1 MLLNFR
7 KNRFWFYTGI
17 EMLSLVFYFMLANQ
31 YFEFPPPSR
40 ETLSVLDDPIPLV
53 IIATMAIYVIAWS
66 LFNFG
71 KYGQQIAVG
80 FCMATMTVYFLGF
93 LVRDCDL
100 HQLSMATV
108 LFGVIVVR
116 IIHESITPK

>member
-1 MLLNFR
+1 MLENYQ
-7 KNRFWFYTGI
+7 KNRFWFYTGV
-17 EMLSLVFYFMLANQ
+17 EMLSLVFYFMFANQ

-40 ETLSVLDDPIPLV
+40 EILSILDDPIPLM
-53 IIATMAIYVIAWS
+53 IIATMAIYVIVWS
-66 LFNFG
+66 LFKFW

-80 FCMATMTVYFLGF
+80 FCMSTMTVYFLGF

-100 HQLSMATV
+100 HQVSMATI
-108 LFGVIVVR
+108 LFGVIVAR